1 MNILCFTGHTRQ
13 PLEATADRT
22 LLCRMIVPPA
32 CRRCICVTATCCA
45 SRSNAIILSRQ
56 IHTDKPG
63 RHRGLPLQALEHAA
77 LSTTA
82 HTTYTNRHAGF
93 TAELPNTPTAEALW
107 DALPLQAQA
116 NRWGDELYFSV
127 PFQVPLEA
135 DARAIVQAGDV
146 AYWPDGPAL
155 CFFFGPTPV
164 SRPGEIRAASAVN
177 VCGTIRGDST
187 VLRRLPTERWFY

>member
-1 MNILCFTGHTRQ
+1 MQRSMLIKVNE
-13 PLEATADRT
+13 LE
-22 LLCRMIVPPA
+22 M
-32 CRRCICVTATCCA
+32 
-45 SRSNAIILSRQ
+45 
-56 IHTDKPG
+56 
-63 RHRGLPLQALEHAA
+63 
-77 LSTTA
+77 
-82 HTTYTNRHAGF
+82 F
-93 TAELPNTPTAEALW
+93 AELRNTPTAEALW
-107 DALPLQAQA
+107 NALPLQAQA

-135 DARAIVQAGDV
+135 DARAVVQAGEV

-187 VLRRLPTERWFY
+187 ALRQVADGAMVSLTGKET

>member
-1 MNILCFTGHTRQ
+1 MQ
-13 PLEATADRT
+13 PCLRITIGD
-22 LLCRMIVPPA
+22 LNLV
-32 CRRCICVTATCCA
+32 
-45 SRSNAIILSRQ
+45 
-56 IHTDKPG
+56 
-63 RHRGLPLQALEHAA
+63 
-77 LSTTA
+77 
-82 HTTYTNRHAGF
+82 
-93 TAELPNTPTAEALW
+93 AELTQTPTAEALW

-177 VCGTIRGDST
+177 VCGRIRGDSAI
-187 VLRRLPTERWFY
+187 LRQVADKAMVSLSREEA

>member
-1 MNILCFTGHTRQ
+1 MQRSMLIKVNK
-13 PLEATADRT
+13 LE
-22 LLCRMIVPPA
+22 M
-32 CRRCICVTATCCA
+32 
-45 SRSNAIILSRQ
+45 
-56 IHTDKPG
+56 
-63 RHRGLPLQALEHAA
+63 
-77 LSTTA
+77 
-82 HTTYTNRHAGF
+82 F
-93 TAELPNTPTAEALW
+93 AELTNTPTAETLW

-135 DARAIVQAGDV
+135 DARAVVQAGEV

-187 VLRRLPTERWFY
+187 ALRQVADKAMVALTREET